1 MKNMILETNIEI
13 VHRLYQTGKGS
24 FKEMLFQLMALY
36 EAVYTPVRIVV
47 FGAPQ
52 IMKNTVNVSVRF
64 VMLLLSD
71 LEIRLLQ

>member
-1 MKNMILETNIEI
+1 MKNMILEANIEI

-52 IMKNTVNVSVRF
+52 NN
-64 VMLLLSD
+64 
-71 LEIRLLQ
+71 

>member
-1 MKNMILETNIEI
+1 MILEANIEI

-52 IMKNTVNVSVRF
+52 NNEANVSVRF
-64 VMLLLSD
+64 VMLLLND
-71 LEIRLLQ
+71 LETRLLQ